1 MDGVGCAGGSGRAL
15 LCQRAAVSAL
25 LGAHNIQLGMSVR
38 IALRHPHGLPVNG
51 MNRSV
56 LLGGVVCVGVFY
68 ALLTGDFVVILMS
81 VVAGYEI
88 HTLLG

>member
-1 MDGVGCAGGSGRAL
+1 VDGIGCAGGSSSFV
-15 LCQRAAVSAL
+15 LCQRATASAL
-25 LGAHNIQLGMSVR
+25 LGAHSIQLGVSVR
-38 IALRHPHGLPVNG
+38 IAVRDPHGLPVNG

-56 LLGGVVCVGVFY
+56 LVGGVACVGVFY

-81 VVAGYEI
+81 VVAGYVI